1 MGEQT
6 WLQVGMNGRF
16 FPGNWRPA
24 RQEIAFAQAAGFQ
37 TIQFAVRD
45 EELRKEKLG
54 DTFATVAA
62 LLAEARLTAVMEI
75 LVRIDEQGR
84 TPNGLTPLSIL
95 EASLPAITAL
105 PCKMVHWHLAASRP
119 LDTTAAEVE
128 ELLYPQLNAGV
139 ALARQA
145 GFLLGLEHN
154 EPDLLLFG
162 TPAQCAAALA
172 AAPGLHFVWDLNHTT
187 AEHLASF
194 LDLAPRMSM
203 LHVSDTAL
211 PEVNYHLPLGQG
223 SIDFATYF
231 AELRAR
237 GFTGPAI
244 LEIGGQPKSGGFG
257 RDTDAALIDSRR
269 RLTTILDTMH
279 TQQR

>member
-1 MGEQT
+1 MTEQS
-6 WLQVGMNGRF
+6 WIQVGTNGRF

-37 TIQFAVRD
+37 AMQFAVRD
-45 EELRKEKLG
+45 EPLREDKLG
-54 DTFATVAA
+54 DSFANVAEW
-62 LLAEARLTAVMEI
+62 LAAAKLTAVMEI
-75 LVRIDEQGR
+75 LVRIDETGR
-84 TPNGLTPLSIL
+84 TPGGLTPLDIL
-95 EASLPAITAL
+95 EACLPAITTL
-105 PCKMVHWHLAASRP
+105 PCPRVHWHLAASRP
-119 LDTTAAEVE
+119 LATTATELE

-145 GFLLGLEHN
+145 GFILGLEHN

-162 TPAQCAAALA
+162 TPEQCVAALV

-187 AEHLASF
+187 TEHLPGF
-194 LDLAPRMSM
+194 LELTPYMSM
-203 LHVSDTAL
+203 LHVSDTPL

-223 SIDFATYF
+223 NIDFVTYF
-231 AELRAR
+231 AELQQR

-257 RDTDAALIDSRR
+257 RDTDEALLDSHQ
-269 RLTTILDTMH
+269 RLTALLDATNPV
-279 TQQR
+279 RR